1 MRASYAAKAYSSVD
15 MSSKTDNRRPE
26 ELIVLLFDKA
36 CSCLRRASMLPV
48 ETMHELELTE
58 RLALLED
65 FHKSTS
71 KALQIVVALREMLD
85 MEAGGEVGNQL
96 ADTYTLIASNI
107 WEASRSKNTKDL
119 AKLFEALAEL
129 RSGWEVVANGRS
141 G

>member
-1 MRASYAAKAYSSVD
+1 MRASYATQAYSAVD
-15 MSSKTDNRRPE
+15 LTTKTQDRRPE

-48 ETMHELELTE
+48 ATLGDLELNE

-71 KALQIVVALREMLD
+71 KAMQIVVALREMLD
-85 MEAGGEVGNQL
+85 MNAGGEVSQQL
-96 ADTYTLIASNI
+96 ADTYTAISKSI
-107 WEASRSKNTKDL
+107 WAATKAKNTADL

-129 RSGWEVVANGRS
+129 RSGWEVVANSHRG
-141 G
+141 

>member
-48 ETMHELELTE
+48 ETMHELELDD
-58 RLALLED
+58 RMALLED

-85 MEAGGEVGNQL
+85 MEAGGEVSNQL

-107 WEASRSKNTKDL
+107 WEASRSKNTRDL

>member
-48 ETMHELELTE
+48 ETMHELELDD
-58 RLALLED
+58 RMALLED

-107 WEASRSKNTKDL
+107 WEASRSKNTRDL

>member
-1 MRASYAAKAYSSVD
+1 
-15 MSSKTDNRRPE
+15 
-26 ELIVLLFDKA
+26 
-36 CSCLRRASMLPV
+36 MLPV

>member
-71 KALQIVVALREMLD
+71 KAMQIVVALREMLD
-85 MEAGGEVGNQL
+85 MERGGEVSLQL
-96 ADTYTLIASNI
+96 SETYTILARNI
-107 WEASRSKNTKDL
+107 WDASRSKNTKDL

-129 RSGWEVVANGRS
+129 RSGWEVVANNS
-141 G
+141 SA

>member
-1 MRASYAAKAYSSVD
+1 MRASYAAKAYSTVD

-48 ETMHELELTE
+48 ATLDELDLDE
-58 RLALLED
+58 RLQLIED

-71 KALQIVVALREMLD
+71 KAMQIVIALREMLD
-85 MEAGGEVGNQL
+85 MEAGGEVSQQL
-96 ADTYTLIASNI
+96 AETYTLIASNI
-107 WEASRSKNTKDL
+107 WKASRSKNTADL

-129 RSGWEVVANGRS
+129 RSGWETIVNA
-141 G
+141 